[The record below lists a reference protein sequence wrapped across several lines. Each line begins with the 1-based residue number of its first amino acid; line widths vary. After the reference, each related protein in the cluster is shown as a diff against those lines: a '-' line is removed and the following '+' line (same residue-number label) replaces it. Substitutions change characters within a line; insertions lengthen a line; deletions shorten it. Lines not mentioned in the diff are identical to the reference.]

1 MTETRLHWE
10 VAESLGSPEL
20 ARQLTVAELAEV
32 ERTAKVAQAYSNP
45 LYDQLVKAKEGK

>member
-1 MTETRLHWE
+1 MEFRQHWE
-10 VAESLGSPEL
+10 SAEALGCPEL

-32 ERTAKVAQAYSNP
+32 ERTAKVAQAYTTP